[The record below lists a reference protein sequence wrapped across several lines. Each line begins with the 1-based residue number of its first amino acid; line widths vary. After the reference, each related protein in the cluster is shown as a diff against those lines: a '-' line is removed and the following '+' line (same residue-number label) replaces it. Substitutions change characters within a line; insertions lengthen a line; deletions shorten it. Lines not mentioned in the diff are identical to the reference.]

1 MGLFMA
7 LECPSSGMKR
17 QSLFT
22 LLPKKSV
29 ELGGNDNILLRFP
42 VANPFIGRI
51 GGGHL
56 PTDYPKVRLHNRC
69 RDDTRRVQERKV
81 ETTQVITEFGSR
93 CDRNHHPCGLSTLHY
108 H

>member
-1 MGLFMA
+1 MA

-22 LLPKKSV
+22 PLPKKSV

-42 VANPFIGRI
+42 AADPFVGRI

-56 PTDYPKVRLHNRC
+56 PADYSKVRLYNRC
-69 RDDTRRVQERKV
+69 RDDSRRVQELKV

-93 CDRNHHPCGLSTLHY
+93 CDRNYYPSRLSTLH
-108 H
+108 HH